1 VAGPVALCT
10 RTGPGLSSNCDM
22 HRRILASTVTLN
34 NLTTQELLKHAE
46 DMMREDQ
53 EFLKDFNAA
62 VDQLLKK
69 KEEFQ
74 AEHPP
79 FGRYS

>member
-1 VAGPVALCT
+1 MC
-10 RTGPGLSSNCDM
+10 S
-22 HRRILASTVTLN
+22 RRILASNVTFS

-46 DMMREDQ
+46 DMMREDW

-62 VDQLLKK
+62 VDALQKK
-69 KEEFQ
+69 QAEFQ

-79 FGRYS
+79 FGSRY

>member
-1 VAGPVALCT
+1 
-10 RTGPGLSSNCDM
+10 M
-22 HRRILASTVTLN
+22 TLN

-53 EFLKDFNAA
+53 EFLKDFIAA
-62 VDQLLKK
+62 VDQLLKRQ
-69 KEEFQ
+69 EQFQ
-74 AEHPP
+74 TEHPA

>member
-1 VAGPVALCT
+1 
-10 RTGPGLSSNCDM
+10 M

-46 DMMREDQ
+46 DMMREDW

-74 AEHPP
+74 AEHPA

>member
-1 VAGPVALCT
+1 
-10 RTGPGLSSNCDM
+10 M

-46 DMMREDQ
+46 DMMREDW

-79 FGRYS
+79 FGSRYSQTPRI

>member
-1 VAGPVALCT
+1 
-10 RTGPGLSSNCDM
+10 M
-22 HRRILASTVTLN
+22 TLN

-62 VDQLLKK
+62 VDQLFKK

-79 FGRYS
+79 FGSRYS